1 LGDEV
6 KTTEYFLRNMR
17 KSDRSWIKMEWIERT
32 LNNPEWENE
41 QKDGRFQRRARIPE
55 ANNRVLRVVVLPD
68 GETVHNALFDRSFK
82 HPKPEEEK

>member
-82 HPKPEEEK
+82 QPKPEEEK